1 MHYQISRG
9 SHSGK
14 ILQLNEGLLV
24 PKHFTWPVHGKIY
37 IICLILPANYFWPND
52 NGFEN

>member
-1 MHYQISRG
+1 MSVKIITFSNFVKQAMHYQISRG

-24 PKHFTWPVHGKIY
+24 PKHFT
-37 IICLILPANYFWPND
+37 
-52 NGFEN
+52 